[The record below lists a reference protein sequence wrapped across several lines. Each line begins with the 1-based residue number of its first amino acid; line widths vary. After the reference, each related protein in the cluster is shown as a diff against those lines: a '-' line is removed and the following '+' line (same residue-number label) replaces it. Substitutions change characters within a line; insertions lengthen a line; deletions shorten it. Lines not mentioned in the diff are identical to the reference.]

1 MSDEEP
7 ADILIIEDDAV
18 QRESMV
24 RILQTAMGE
33 MQIAAF
39 SGGAEA
45 LEFLFGTGAYAN
57 RRCNFPPRLIL
68 LDMRLAG
75 ESGLEVLARIRAYE
89 DNQSIAQTPVVVFT
103 DSHLVDD
110 INKSYNAGANSFV
123 RKPFVYT
130 EFQSTVKDVAQYWL
144 SLNYPPENL
153 G

>member
-39 SGGAEA
+39 SGGTEA
-45 LEFLFGTGAYAN
+45 LDFLFGTGACAN
-57 RRCNFPPRLIL
+57 RTCSFPPRLIF

-75 ESGLEVLARIRAYE
+75 ESGLEVLARIRAFE
-89 DNQSIAQTPVVVFT
+89 GNPSIAQTPVVVFT

-110 INKSYNAGANSFV
+110 INKSYDAGANSFV

-130 EFQSTVKDVAQYWL
+130 EFQSVVKDVATYWL